1 MKEKKRKMIGLSQSK
16 DFIHMKREREI
27 MGFGRSKDLDLLMFM
42 KEKSTKI
49 MGWAE
54 VKIWI
59 SIGNKQK
66 NDRSEPM

>member
-1 MKEKKRKMIGLSQSK
+1 MTIQIKKG
-16 DFIHMKREREI
+16 REI
-27 MGFGRSKDLDLLMFM
+27 IGFGQSKDLDLLMFM

-59 SIGNKQK
+59 LIENKQK
-66 NDRSEPM
+66 NDRSKPM